1 MEKISLTEY
10 MIDSLD
16 QAYSFL
22 MSHSASLLSER
33 PLLHCVLLLQ
43 TICFLKTRIFTSYTV
58 ILNIMTMCLNN
69 KKPSQIKSNKN
80 EKEGLGVRGDSCTT
94 LK

>member
-1 MEKISLTEY
+1 
-10 MIDSLD
+10 
-16 QAYSFL
+16 
-22 MSHSASLLSER
+22 
-33 PLLHCVLLLQ
+33 
-43 TICFLKTRIFTSYTV
+43 
-58 ILNIMTMCLNN
+58 MTMCLNN